1 MDDPTEVGSTDLA
14 TRLASQAATWGMSV
28 DRTVVTASSLLAYG
42 RRGGQP
48 VVLKV
53 VRAAEERGFGA
64 LLARFGGH
72 GTVRALAH
80 SPGAAL
86 LERIEPGTP
95 LATLSLS
102 GEDEEAARIL
112 ADVIAAMQEANAP
125 ADGVPN
131 VARWRAAFSAYREG
145 GDTRFPGDLVREAAD
160 RYAALCATQG
170 RIRLLH
176 GDLHH
181 HNVLRDSRR
190 GWLAIDPK
198 GVAGELEYELGA
210 ALRNPA
216 EAADRFATPKVIERR
231 IQRFEAR
238 LPVDVGRVRE
248 WAFSQAVLAAIWEV
262 EDDLAPDTTS
272 PFLRVA
278 RALRQGLG

>member
-1 MDDPTEVGSTDLA
+1 M
-14 TRLASQAATWGMSV
+14 
-28 DRTVVTASSLLAYG
+28 AYG
-42 RRGGQP
+42 RRGAEP

-53 VRAAEERGFGA
+53 VRGAEERGFGA

-72 GTVRALAH
+72 GTVRVLAQV
-80 SPGAAL
+80 PGAAL
-86 LERIEPGTP
+86 LERLEPATP

-125 ADGVPN
+125 ADEVPD
-131 VARWRAAFSAYREG
+131 VAAWGAAFSAYQES
-145 GDTRFPGDLVREAAD
+145 GDTRIPGDLVREAAD

-198 GVAGELEYELGA
+198 GVAGEVEYELGA

-216 EAADRFATPKVIERR
+216 EAPDRFAAPEAIERR

-238 LPVDVGRVRE
+238 LPVDVGRVRG

-272 PFLRVA
+272 PFLRFA
-278 RALRQGLG
+278 DSLREGRG